1 MNSNPQYSRFLLYQI
16 SQLDTTFHDL
26 SSRAGSRSHQCRV
39 DFRRGPTRRDCLR
52 FAPLRLFRKLP
63 EAAKILR
70 GLKGFKVL
78 MGNPKGLMGSKR
90 VDHSHDSSQGS
101 NESSHEIRPEGSLW
115 YWVMLGHLRSFRD
128 ITRSMMLI

>member
-52 FAPLRLFRKLP
+52 FAPLRFFRKLP
-63 EAAKILR
+63 EAAKNS
-70 GLKGFKVL
+70 KGFEGVQSAY
-78 MGNPKGLMGSKR
+78 G
-90 VDHSHDSSQGS
+90 
-101 NESSHEIRPEGSLW
+101 ESEGS
-115 YWVMLGHLRSFRD
+115 YGVKEG
-128 ITRSMMLI
+128 